1 MDKPRL
7 VGEKVL
13 VDEAMYASIPEVKMS
28 VILGLLG
35 QPGQNIVSRS
45 NNCPMESL

>member
-1 MDKPRL
+1 MVKLRL

-13 VDEAMYASIPEVKMS
+13 VHEVLYASIPEVKMS

-45 NNCPMESL
+45 NNCPMDSL